1 MNNKVEF
8 FMLALKNKIIYENIL
23 TNVIFEYWINAAF
36 FDNSRKIFFDEKSY
50 FEVTVSFS
58 EEKTDAF

>member
-23 TNVIFEYWINAAF
+23 TTVIFEY
-36 FDNSRKIFFDEKSY
+36 
-50 FEVTVSFS
+50 
-58 EEKTDAF
+58 

>member
-36 FDNSRKIFFDEKSY
+36 FDNSRKIFFDEKNY
-50 FEVTVSFS
+50 FESYCIF
-58 EEKTDAF
+58 